1 MSKSQ
6 VLNAYKQ
13 TDQNYVNGIET
24 PHGRIKI
31 LYETIIDNLNKL
43 LEKHPKTDFV
53 SYGKCI
59 NALNI
64 LSSSLDMEAGK
75 DLAKNLSELYAYCS
89 NRINEYLED
98 KSNEKLLIYFSF
110 IFGMFVIIYALYL
123 KKFLL
128 VTVIFLSE
136 LSFTFYYPPIVAYRF
151 GSLILL
157 TYLCIIL
164 INNLKFKSFFK

>member
-1 MSKSQ
+1 MARNQ
-6 VLNAYKQ
+6 MIHTYKQ
-13 TDQNYVNGIET
+13 TDQSYVSGIET

-75 DLAKNLSELYAYCS
+75 DLATNLSELYSYCS
-89 NRINEYLED
+89 NQINDYLEV
-98 KSNEKLLIYFSF
+98 KSDQKLLE
-110 IFGMFVIIYALYL
+110 VKDIISG
-123 KKFLL
+123 LL
-128 VTVIFLSE
+128 QAWDQIDL
-136 LSFTFYYPPIVAYRF
+136 
-151 GSLILL
+151 
-157 TYLCIIL
+157 
-164 INNLKFKSFFK
+164 NKSV

>member
-1 MSKSQ
+1 MEIMMSKSQ

-64 LSSSLDMEAGK
+64 LSSSLDMDAGK
-75 DLAKNLSELYAYCS
+75 DLATNLSELYSYCS
-89 NRINEYLED
+89 NQINDYLEV
-98 KSNEKLLIYFSF
+98 KSDQKLLE
-110 IFGMFVIIYALYL
+110 VKDIISG
-123 KKFLL
+123 LL
-128 VTVIFLSE
+128 QAWDQIDL
-136 LSFTFYYPPIVAYRF
+136 
-151 GSLILL
+151 
-157 TYLCIIL
+157 
-164 INNLKFKSFFK
+164 NKSV

>member
-31 LYETIIDNLNKL
+31 LYETIIDNLDKL

-75 DLAKNLSELYAYCS
+75 DLAKNLSELYSYCS
-89 NRINEYLED
+89 NQINDYLEI
-98 KSNEKLLIYFSF
+98 KNNQKLLE
-110 IFGMFVIIYALYL
+110 VKEIISG
-123 KKFLL
+123 LL
-128 VTVIFLSE
+128 QAWDQIDL
-136 LSFTFYYPPIVAYRF
+136 
-151 GSLILL
+151 
-157 TYLCIIL
+157 
-164 INNLKFKSFFK
+164 NKSV